1 MCVCGEGL
9 QAVVHGICSVL
20 FFAML
25 FCRFPKNKGVAG
37 YVASTGETLNITDA
51 YHDERFNRYI
61 HNFEISFKKLLLALK
76 VVRTVARASRLFTQ
90 FFTVLARLRRETRD
104 LTIRQRQRP

>member
-9 QAVVHGICSVL
+9 YAVVHGICSVL
-20 FFAML
+20 FSFAML

-51 YHDERFNRYI
+51 YHDERFNRYM
-61 HNFEISFKKLLLALK
+61 HNFEKVLLALK
-76 VVRTVARASRLFTQ
+76 VVITVARASRLFAQ
-90 FFTVLARLRRETRD
+90 FVTVLAPLRRETRD